1 MSRNMYPTVK
11 HINKSKDQQYI
22 FPLRETNL
30 SNRIHKLSVLTAV
43 DVIASDSDVSKYPPG
58 SPPANLVTKIP
69 NMQLT
74 YLPDLHGNAHR
85 LQPQTNRAVEVRFV
99 LRYSVLECQRKKE
112 RKKEKVQTWV
122 PISKMTR
129 AIDCV

>member
-11 HINKSKDQQYI
+11 HINKSKDQQYT
-22 FPLRETNL
+22 FSSEEN
-30 SNRIHKLSVLTAV
+30 KLIKQDSQTVRA
-43 DVIASDSDVSKYPPG
+43 DSSGCGSDVSKYPPG

-69 NMQLT
+69 NTQLT

-99 LRYSVLECQRKKE
+99 LRYTVLECQRKKE

>member
-1 MSRNMYPTVK
+1 MVTGGSSACPETC
-11 HINKSKDQQYI
+11 IQLLNKSKDQQYI

-99 LRYSVLECQRKKE
+99 LRYTVLECQRKKE

-122 PISKMTR
+122 PISKMT
-129 AIDCV
+129 

>member
-11 HINKSKDQQYI
+11 HINKSKDQQYT
-22 FPLRETNL
+22 FLLRKTNL
-30 SNRIHKLSVLTAV
+30 SNRIHKLSELTAV

-85 LQPQTNRAVEVRFV
+85 LQPHTNRAVKVRFV

-122 PISKMTR
+122 PISKMT
-129 AIDCV
+129 